1 MKAYIKEN
9 FKVIFA
15 ITVMLFALC
24 SLIAFNEIRAQMLP
38 VASEELTVIYCEID
52 KEVCEYT
59 GNPIENDIHQIVFND
74 KESNQIAMYRDDF
87 KIVNYIDNIEVGQ
100 ADIEVAVEGY
110 QETIIIEDAFAIQP
124 PKVAKP
130 QITNITRTFTD
141 LIWNEVAGA
150 DGYLLYKSKDNGQS
164 YMSIMDMKSGK
175 PLVYT
180 DTDVAPNEVYLY
192 YVKAYK
198 QLDTETV
205 FGEAS
210 EVIKIYTPLDTP
222 GITEAKNV
230 AYNTLR
236 VEWASVNGATGYQVY
251 RSDKQDGEYVLLAE
265 IADGMAMSYTDA
277 TCECGK
283 TYYYYIKTCQQ
294 TDTETLWGESSAI
307 VAGKTTPEKVNL
319 RGTTEDN
326 ETKVTLTWKKV
337 NGAQGY
343 EVYKDNNLVAK
354 VENADT
360 LTWSESG
367 LSKDVEATYKVRAYC
382 VYNNEVI
389 YGNFSGN
396 FVKEVIVIT
405 NYSAIVSGDLSS
417 VTQYQGVPYVGG
429 GTTPKGW
436 DCSGF
441 TQWVM
446 KNYYGLNIAKSAA
459 EQGRGGKTVSVS
471 DRASWQPGDILC
483 YTKGGGSKTVT
494 HVALYL
500 GNGKMIHALSE
511 KHDTI
516 IHDVNFYETW
526 DSHTKLYTVKR
537 YY

>member
-1 MKAYIKEN
+1 MKTYIKEN
-9 FKVIFA
+9 FKIILAVTF
-15 ITVMLFALC
+15 MLFGIC
-24 SLIAFNEIRAQMLP
+24 VLIVSNEIRAQILP
-38 VASEELTVIYCEID
+38 IASEALTVVYCEVENEVCDYTGKEIENEIHRIIFAD
-52 KEVCEYT
+52 KE
-59 GNPIENDIHQIVFND
+59 DHRIVMY
-74 KESNQIAMYRDDF
+74 KEDF
-87 KIVNYIDNIEVGQ
+87 KIKNYIDNIEVGQ
-100 ADIEVAVEGY
+100 ADIEVSVNGY

-124 PKVAKP
+124 ARTSKP
-130 QITNITRTFTD
+130 QVVNASR
-141 LIWNEVAGA
+141 EVIEVSWEKAVGA

-164 YMSIMDMKSGK
+164 YMPIKEAKAGDV
-175 PLVYT
+175 LAYQ
-180 DTDVAPNEVYLY
+180 DTDVALNEMYIY
-192 YVKAYK
+192 YVRAYEK
-198 QLDTETV
+198 LDTGSV
-205 FGEAS
+205 FGDPS
-210 EVIKIYTPLDTP
+210 ESLKIYTPLDTP
-222 GITEAKNV
+222 MITNVKNA
-230 AYNTLR
+230 AYNTLQ
-236 VEWASVNGATGYQVY
+236 VEWAIVNGAAGYQVY
-251 RSDKQDGEYVLLAE
+251 RSDKQDGEYTLLAE
-265 IADGMAMSYTDA
+265 IADGMAMSYADA

-283 TYYYYIKTCQQ
+283 VYYYYIKACQK
-294 TDTETLWGESSAI
+294 TDAETIYGEASAI
-307 VAGKTTPEKVNL
+307 VSGKTTPEKVNL
-319 RGTTEDN
+319 RGTTGDK

-354 VENADT
+354 IENADT
-360 LTWSESG
+360 LTWTESG
-367 LSKDVEATYKVRAYC
+367 LSKDVEVSYKVRAYC

-389 YGNFSGN
+389 YGNYSGN
-396 FVKEVIVIT
+396 FVKEVIIVT

-446 KNYYGLNIAKSAA
+446 KNYYGVSIPKSAA

-471 DRASWQPGDILC
+471 DRASWQPGDVLC
-483 YTKGGGSKTVT
+483 YTYGKGSKTVR

-516 IHDVNFYETW
+516 IHDVDFYETW
-526 DSHTKLYTVKR
+526 DSKTNLYTVKR